1 MRGPAKPRYAA
12 WPAYLIISIMLLAG
26 CTSTPSGPSP
36 SGSDAAGGTLRLL
49 YDKSITTWDPQR
61 MYAGP
66 EGALAVRLFTRTLTG
81 YPAGGAGGVDGLTG
95 DLATDT
101 GTASDGGKTWSFTLR
116 SGPAWEDGRAVTCA
130 DVAYGIAR
138 SFARDQLPGGSAY
151 PMTLLDI
158 PSRVDASGHDVPD
171 YRGPYAAAPVGTP
184 SAAAGPAAA
193 TASPTAGGS
202 STDAVTSS
210 ATASSIQVA
219 PGVGSASFDAA
230 VTCQGPK
237 LTIRLKVPVPD
248 FPQIVALPAFAPYR
262 QDQDRGAS
270 GTFEVFSCGPYRLD
284 GTWEAGAGGRF
295 VRNSAWD
302 RTGDALRQALPDVI
316 DIRESIPLDLLVQRL
331 VEDKAPDHSAIGLT
345 DLPSGR
351 HSALLADPQIKAR
364 ASNPYSGTV
373 ELLQPNVKS
382 PVMSKPEVRRA
393 LALATDREGF
403 AAAYGSTVMTPAYAA
418 LAASI
423 PGRPTQRPP
432 DASPTGDPVA
442 ARSALVASGLSLPV
456 HIRVAYRT
464 SPAADAAYAALK
476 AGWEKAGFEVE
487 LFGLGE
493 DYYRL
498 VSAPDASAKYDV
510 FRRSWF
516 ADYPAGAAVIPE
528 LFDGRMNISDTGT
541 GQDLGSFTDAAVNA
555 GIDAA
560 QVQADPTMRAQAWGA
575 IDSKVAALGGQVPLA
590 ERRRF
595 FLYGSAVVGYAENP
609 YLGGW
614 VDLAAVAVAR

>member
-1 MRGPAKPRYAA
+1 
-12 WPAYLIISIMLLAG
+12 
-26 CTSTPSGPSP
+26 
-36 SGSDAAGGTLRLL
+36 
-49 YDKSITTWDPQR
+49 
-61 MYAGP
+61 
-66 EGALAVRLFTRTLTG
+66 
-81 YPAGGAGGVDGLTG
+81 
-95 DLATDT
+95 
-101 GTASDGGKTWSFTLR
+101 
-116 SGPAWEDGRAVTCA
+116 
-130 DVAYGIAR
+130 
-138 SFARDQLPGGSAY
+138 
-151 PMTLLDI
+151 
-158 PSRVDASGHDVPD
+158 
-171 YRGPYAAAPVGTP
+171 
-184 SAAAGPAAA
+184 
-193 TASPTAGGS
+193 
-202 STDAVTSS
+202 
-210 ATASSIQVA
+210 
-219 PGVGSASFDAA
+219 
-230 VTCQGPK
+230 
-237 LTIRLKVPVPD
+237 
-248 FPQIVALPAFAPYR
+248 
-262 QDQDRGAS
+262 
-270 GTFEVFSCGPYRLD
+270 
-284 GTWEAGAGGRF
+284 
-295 VRNSAWD
+295 
-302 RTGDALRQALPDVI
+302 
-316 DIRESIPLDLLVQRL
+316 
-331 VEDKAPDHSAIGLT
+331 
-345 DLPSGR
+345 
-351 HSALLADPQIKAR
+351 
-364 ASNPYSGTV
+364 
-373 ELLQPNVKS
+373 
-382 PVMSKPEVRRA
+382 MSKPEVRRA

-555 GIDAA
+555 DIDAA